1 MILLILK
8 MEKLDLNLLI
18 LKNVAVI
25 ILLYSNK
32 LDNLKFS
39 LEFLGDLETQ
49 TIDLNWR
56 YFKYV
61 MAFASNHDT
70 RNNNGSMVANI
81 FEKGK
86 GKRFVAWS
94 YGEGYHLSYDGE
106 NQLFSTSSE
115 ELYSGVTLL
124 YFN

>member
-1 MILLILK
+1 M
-8 MEKLDLNLLI
+8 
-18 LKNVAVI
+18 
-25 ILLYSNK
+25 
-32 LDNLKFS
+32 KFS
-39 LEFLGDLETQ
+39 LEFLGDLKTQ

-61 MAFASNHDT
+61 MAFASNQDT

-86 GKRFVAWS
+86 EKRFITWS

-106 NQLFSTSSE
+106 NQLFSTTPE
-115 ELYSGVTLL
+115 DIYSGVTLL